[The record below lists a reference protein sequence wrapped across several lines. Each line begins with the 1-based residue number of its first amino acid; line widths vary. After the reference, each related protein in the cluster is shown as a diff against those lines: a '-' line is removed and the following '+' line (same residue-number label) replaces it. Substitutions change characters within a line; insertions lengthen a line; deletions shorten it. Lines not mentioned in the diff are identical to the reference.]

1 MGPREEDLARKA
13 RGGEMAYLRKVTRL
27 SQLKAPLEASSLP
40 SSQGSRGITGLGFIF
55 LTPSP
60 RFSGF
65 GCPQ

>member
-40 SSQGSRGITGLGFIF
+40 SSVEPGDHRTRLY
-55 LTPSP
+55 
-60 RFSGF
+60 FSYTV
-65 GCPQ
+65 P